1 MTRQE
6 QTTSPA
12 SARRLTLV
20 CLLLAACPYLIR
32 AEQRP
37 EVLRRRIAETLFVP
51 DPLPALAPIHS
62 GSFEPAHGV
71 VAERISYGTQFG
83 MRVPAILYRPARLAR
98 AKAPALVIVNGHG
111 GDKFAWYSFYTGILY
126 AEAGAFVLTYDPIGE
141 GERNGERRSVTRQH
155 DTPVPPEEMG
165 RRMAGLMVTDVR
177 QAVTYLSQ
185 RPEVD
190 PGRIAAAGYSMGSFV
205 LGITCAVE
213 TRLRACV
220 LVGGGNLDG
229 PGGYW
234 DRSGHTMCQ
243 AIPYQSLRFL
253 GDRGAVLYHL
263 HAVRGPTFVFNGTAD
278 GVVTSEPEGPEA
290 FFADLQKRTIEIHG
304 SQQNVFEY
312 GFAPEVGH
320 RPYFVTRP
328 VALWLERQLDF
339 PNWTA
344 ESIAREPETH
354 IGDWARRERV
364 FIEPAYN
371 TEVREAGLRALGSR
385 IPAVPR
391 ERLMVMSAAEW
402 KREKDRFIY
411 ETWIEQARARIAN

>member
-1 MTRQE
+1 MARRE
-6 QTTSPA
+6 QIASPD
-12 SARRLTLV
+12 SARRLTLL
-20 CLLLAACPYLIR
+20 CLLLAAWPCLCR
-32 AEQRP
+32 AAERP

-51 DPLPALAPIHS
+51 DPLPALAAERF
-62 GSFEPAHGV
+62 GTFEPADGV
-71 VAERISYGTQFG
+71 VAERISYGTEFG
-83 MRVPAILYRPARLAR
+83 MRIPAILYRPAHPAP

-111 GDKFAWYSFYTGILY
+111 GDKFAWYSFYSGILY
-126 AEAGAFVLTYDPIGE
+126 AQAGAVVLTYDPIGE
-141 GERNGERRSVTRQH
+141 GERNSQRRSVTRQH
-155 DTPVPPEEMG
+155 DTPVPPDEMG
-165 RRMAGLMVTDVR
+165 RRMAGLMITDVR

-190 PGRIAAAGYSMGSFV
+190 PDRIAAAGYSMGSFV
-205 LGITCAVE
+205 LGITCALE

-263 HAVRGPTFVFNGTAD
+263 HALRGPTFVFNGTAD

-304 SQQNVFEY
+304 TKQNVFEY
-312 GFAPEVGH
+312 GFAPGAGH

-344 ESIAREPETH
+344 DSIARQRETH
-354 IGDWARRERV
+354 IGDWAGRGGV

-371 TEVREAGLRALGSR
+371 TEAREAGVRALGSG

-402 KREKDRFIY
+402 EREKHRFVY
-411 ETWIEQARARIAN
+411 ETWIEQARTRIAK